1 LKENLEDAMEVM
13 TARIVN
19 VLIGLWL
26 FASAFIL
33 PQGRG
38 QVASTAICG
47 LLMSLTAAL
56 TSYDHRFR
64 YATEAVG
71 LLVVVLAFAVHPLG
85 SATFWHNGVMGIST
99 IAAAYADRG
108 PLAERYE
115 RDLFGRISA

>member
-1 LKENLEDAMEVM
+1 MLEDAM

-38 QVASTAICG
+38 QLASTAICG
-47 LLMSLTAAL
+47 LLVTLTAAL
-56 TSYDHRFR
+56 TSYEHRFR
-64 YATEAVG
+64 YVTEALG

-85 SATFWHNGVMGIST
+85 SATFWHNGIMGISAM
-99 IAAAYADRG
+99 AAAFADRG

-115 RDLFGRISA
+115 RDLFGRMSA

>member
-1 LKENLEDAMEVM
+1 MEDAM

-38 QVASTAICG
+38 QLASTAICG
-47 LLMSLTAAL
+47 LLVTLTAVL

-64 YATEAVG
+64 YVTEALG
-71 LLVVVLAFAVHPLG
+71 LFVVVLAFAVHPLG
-85 SATFWHNGVMGIST
+85 SATFWHNGIMGIST
-99 IAAAYADRG
+99 IAAAFADQG
-108 PLAERYE
+108 PLAERYG
-115 RDLFGRISA
+115 RDLFGRMSA

>member
-1 LKENLEDAMEVM
+1 MLEDAM

-38 QVASTAICG
+38 QLASTAICG
-47 LLMSLTAAL
+47 LLVTLTAAL
-56 TSYDHRFR
+56 TSYEHRFR
-64 YATEAVG
+64 YVTEALG

-85 SATFWHNGVMGIST
+85 SATFWHNGIMGYRPWRPRSRTAARWPSATSAISSV
-99 IAAAYADRG
+99 A
-108 PLAERYE
+108 
-115 RDLFGRISA
+115 

>member
-1 LKENLEDAMEVM
+1 MDVM

-38 QVASTAICG
+38 QVATTAICG
-47 LLMSLTAAL
+47 LLVALSAAL

-64 YATEAVG
+64 YVTEVLG
-71 LLVVVLAFAVHPLG
+71 LAVVVLAFAVHPLG
-85 SATFWHNGVMGIST
+85 SATFWHNGIMGIST
-99 IAAAYADRG
+99 MAAAFADRG
-108 PLAERYE
+108 PLAEHYE